1 LEQSLHFRFDPC
13 RSSRI
18 FEGDSITPGFFSA
31 EASYH
36 ARMNETRVFYQW
48 MRMEVMDQWW
58 HWLILTAVIASILSF
73 VVYWYR
79 RDWVELPR
87 ALGWTLLVLRVT
99 AFVGIAIFFMDLQR
113 RSEQKVVRPSR
124 LAVLVDTSLSMSLPL
139 KNDLAS
145 SNGQSRMEA
154 TVEFLKNSSV
164 TTQLQSRH
172 DLVLYRFDQ
181 TLRPTLIASL
191 SKPRV
196 NVNDQ
201 SVQDST
207 IAMWRF
213 LGRIVWFGTV
223 IVSLSVIG
231 LVISMSAR
239 LSGSKASHWPY
250 GILFS
255 VVSFMIGTVVI
266 GTAILRGSELPVAS
280 LWQFEP
286 PPAKATQI
294 DSKLGT
300 LASSDMATNDVQDW
314 SQQLL
319 ASGVETRLGDA
330 VQAILEQERGS
341 PLAGIVILTDG
352 QSNAGVE
359 PTSIVGA
366 AAANGVPI
374 YAIGV
379 GSPDDPINVRVV
391 DIEAP
396 KRVYPG
402 DRFRVT
408 ALIQASGLAGKKC
421 SVQLRRKSAGAGIDN
436 FAIEEETQIELG
448 DSEAMLP
455 VTFDVKPREMGA
467 WTYDVKLLPP
477 GQDTNLQDNQ
487 LDTEIRVVEPRSTVL
502 VVAGGP
508 TREYQFVRNLL
519 FRDKTVQSHVLLQTG
534 GPGMS
539 QEADKLLTEFPST
552 LAEMSEYDCVIA
564 FDADWMSLSV
574 SQIEVLEKWVA
585 QQAGGLVL
593 ILGPVASPRWTG
605 TSGNGDRRAELMRNL
620 SPIVLNGRGSRL
632 VSMGRFESETVW
644 PLKFPD
650 GGRNTDF
657 LHIVGDPEESQRIW
671 SNFSGVYSFYASYE
685 PKPGSLPV
693 AYFSDPSTSLDG
705 KFPVYIATQFYGA
718 GRVVAQGSG
727 EIWRLRQL
735 SDDYF
740 DTYYT
745 KLVRW
750 AAQSR
755 LLRDSDRGLLLL
767 DKQQALVGE
776 QINVRAVL
784 RDEQFQ
790 PLVLSN
796 VSSRLLDPSGIN
808 VPLELVPLQDPGQLG
823 TYIGQFLAKQTGS
836 YEVRLPVGNLAEQ
849 QVLSQQVTVRVPT
862 REIQRPQRNDPL
874 LQEITNKTG
883 GYYFPD
889 FAAALDEVNDPNIAN
904 PTTPNAESASAS
916 AAPKIVSLIGPRDQT
931 QFLPGAP
938 DRDFQL
944 RLMGILMALIGTA
957 LSLEWFLRRL
967 SKLA

>member
-1 LEQSLHFRFDPC
+1 LQNFGRSL
-13 RSSRI
+13 
-18 FEGDSITPGFFSA
+18 ITPGFFKS

-36 ARMNETRVFYQW
+36 AGMNETRVFYQW

-58 HWLILTAVIASILSF
+58 HWLILATLVISILSF

-79 RDWVELPR
+79 RDWGELPR
-87 ALGWTLLVLRVT
+87 ALGWTLLILRLT

-124 LAVLVDTSLSMSLPL
+124 LAMLVDTSLSMSLPL
-139 KNDLAS
+139 ENEVT
-145 SNGQSRMEA
+145 NGITRSRMEA
-154 TVEFLKNSSV
+154 TVDFLKNSSV
-164 TTQLQSRH
+164 VKQLQTRH

-181 TLRPTLIASL
+181 TQRPTLLAAF
-191 SKPRV
+191 SKPKD
-196 NVNDQ
+196 NSDAKTGQ
-201 SVQDST
+201 EST
-207 IAMWRF
+207 ISMWQF
-213 LGRIVWFGTV
+213 LARVAWLGTIIIGLAITGLV
-223 IVSLSVIG
+223 VSMTVRLAGAKAPHWPYFILFSAVGLIIG
-231 LVISMSAR
+231 LVI
-239 LSGSKASHWPY
+239 
-250 GILFS
+250 
-255 VVSFMIGTVVI
+255 V
-266 GTAILRGSELPVAS
+266 GTAILRGSDLPVAS
-280 LWQFEP
+280 LWQFAP
-286 PPAKATQI
+286 PEIKSLSSDSAT
-294 DSKLGT
+294 GT
-300 LASSDMATNDVQDW
+300 LATSNNASEFNQDW
-314 SQQLL
+314 TQQLL

-352 QSNAGVE
+352 QSNAGVD
-359 PTSIVGA
+359 PASVVGA
-366 AAANGVPI
+366 ATASGVPL
-374 YAIGV
+374 YAIGI

-408 ALIQASGLAGKKC
+408 ALIQASGLSGKKC
-421 SVQLRRKSAGAGIDN
+421 SVQLRRKSSGKEKDN
-436 FAIEEETQIELG
+436 FAIEEETQVELG
-448 DSEAMLP
+448 GSEAMLP
-455 VTFDVKPREMGA
+455 VIFDVKPREIGA
-467 WTYDVKLLPP
+467 WSYDVKLIPP
-477 GQDTNLQDNQ
+477 TQDTNPQDNQ

-502 VVAGGP
+502 VIAGGP

-552 LAEMSEYDCVIA
+552 AAEMSEYDCVIA

-585 QQAGGLVL
+585 QQAGGLVM
-593 ILGPVASPRWTG
+593 ILGPVASPKWTG

-620 SPIVLNGRGSRL
+620 SPIILNGRGSRL

-650 GGRNTDF
+650 GGRNADF
-657 LHIVGDPEESQRIW
+657 LQVVADLDESQRIW
-671 SNFSGVYSFYASYE
+671 NNFSGVYSFYASYE
-685 PKPGSLPV
+685 PKPGALPV
-693 AYFSDPSTSLDG
+693 AYFSDPATSLDG
-705 KFPVYIATQFYGA
+705 KLPVYLATQFYGA

-745 KLVRW
+745 KIVRW
-750 AAQSR
+750 VAQSR

-776 QINVRAVL
+776 QVNVRAVL

-790 PLVLSN
+790 PLILSS
-796 VSSRLLDPSGIN
+796 VASRLIDPSGTN
-808 VPLELVPLQDPGQLG
+808 TPLELVPLQDPGQLG

-836 YEVRLPVGNLAEQ
+836 YEVRLPVGNLADQEI
-849 QVLSQQVTVRVPT
+849 LSQQVTVRVPT

-874 LQEITNKTG
+874 LQEIAQKTG
-883 GYYFPD
+883 GFYFPN
-889 FAAALDEVNDPNIAN
+889 FTTALEEVADTEATK
-904 PTTPNAESASAS
+904 PTPASSTSQSTAT
-916 AAPKIVSLIGPRDQT
+916 APKIVSMIGPRDQT

-938 DRDFQL
+938 DREFQL
-944 RLMGILMALIGTA
+944 RLMGTLMALIGTA
-957 LSLEWFLRRL
+957 LSVEWFLRRFN
-967 SKLA
+967 KLA

>member
-1 LEQSLHFRFDPC
+1 
-13 RSSRI
+13 
-18 FEGDSITPGFFSA
+18 
-31 EASYH
+31 
-36 ARMNETRVFYQW
+36 MNETRVYYQW

-58 HWLILTAVIASILSF
+58 HWLILAAVITSILSF
-73 VVYWYR
+73 VIYWYR

-139 KNDLAS
+139 ENEVS
-145 SNGQSRMEA
+145 SGSGQTRIEA
-154 TVEFLKNSSV
+154 TVEFLKSSSV
-164 TTQLQSRH
+164 VPQLQSRH

-181 TLRPTLIASL
+181 TQRPTLIASL
-191 SKPRV
+191 SKPKS
-196 NVNDQ
+196 NVSDPMG
-201 SVQDST
+201 QDST
-207 IAMWRF
+207 TAMWQF
-213 LGRIVWFGTV
+213 LGRVVWFGTA
-223 IVSLSVIG
+223 IVGLSLVG

-239 LSGSKASHWPY
+239 LTGSKASHWPY

-255 VVSFMIGTVVI
+255 VVSLIVGTVVI
-266 GTAILRGSELPVAS
+266 GTAVLRGSELPVAS
-280 LWQFEP
+280 LWQWAP
-286 PPAKATQI
+286 PQAIQVDSKISALADNDTSSSATQ
-294 DSKLGT
+294 
-300 LASSDMATNDVQDW
+300 DW
-314 SQQLL
+314 TQQLF

-330 VQAILEQERGS
+330 VQAIVEQERGS

-352 QSNAGVE
+352 QSNAGMDPASV
-359 PTSIVGA
+359 VGA
-366 AAANGVPI
+366 AVANGVPL
-374 YAIGV
+374 YAIGI
-379 GSPDDPINVRVV
+379 GSPDDPVNVRVV

-421 SVQLRRKSAGAGIDN
+421 SVQLRRKSSGTGKDN
-436 FAIEEETQIELG
+436 FAIEEETQIDLG
-448 DSEAMLP
+448 DSEAMQP
-455 VTFDVKPREMGA
+455 VTFDVKPREIGA

-477 GQDTNLQDNQ
+477 AQDTNLQDNQ

-502 VVAGGP
+502 VIAGGP

-564 FDADWMSLSV
+564 FDADWMNLSV
-574 SQIEVLEKWVA
+574 SQIEVLEQWVA
-585 QQAGGLVL
+585 QQAGGLVMV
-593 ILGPVASPRWTG
+593 LGPVASPRWTG

-620 SPIVLNGRGSRL
+620 SPMVLNGRGSRL

-650 GGRNTDF
+650 GPRNADF
-657 LHIVGDPEESQRIW
+657 LHVVGDPDESQRVW

-685 PKPGSLPV
+685 PKPGALPV

-705 KFPVYIATQFYGA
+705 KFPIYIATQFYGA

-790 PLVLSN
+790 PLILPN
-796 VSSRLLDPSGIN
+796 VTSRLVDPTGIN
-808 VPLELVPLQDPGQLG
+808 TPLELVPLQDPGQLG
-823 TYIGQFLAKQTGS
+823 TFIGQFLAKQTGS

-862 REIQRPQRNDPL
+862 REVQRPQRNDPL

-883 GYYFPD
+883 GFYFPN
-889 FAAALDEVNDPNIAN
+889 FASALEVVIDSSGVNAG
-904 PTTPNAESASAS
+904 TPSSLSASTV
-916 AAPKIVSLIGPRDQT
+916 PRIVSIIGPRDQI

-944 RLMGILMALIGTA
+944 RLMGTLMALIGTA